1 MGDKVGVWLHPSSG
15 KERQS
20 VQHICML
27 REERGKCRAGEHG
40 AQVWING
47 GGGGRLERRHVGHH
61 VCGGVGIQSFRESHT
76 NGSISKTHASDAGSH
91 GSLKDIKVLPDFR
104 ETFMKKKCCFILQLN
119 KMPSPNTKKP

>member
-61 VCGGVGIQSFRESHT
+61 VCGGWASSPSESLILMVQSVRPMHQTLEAT
-76 NGSISKTHASDAGSH
+76 A
-91 GSLKDIKVLPDFR
+91 L
-104 ETFMKKKCCFILQLN
+104 
-119 KMPSPNTKKP
+119 